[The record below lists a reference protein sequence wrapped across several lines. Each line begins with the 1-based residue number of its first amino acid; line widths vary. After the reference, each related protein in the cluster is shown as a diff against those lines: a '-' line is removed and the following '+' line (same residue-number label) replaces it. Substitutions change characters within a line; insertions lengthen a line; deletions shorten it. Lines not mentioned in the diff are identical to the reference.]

1 MVIRNKNNEKLKNIG
16 KKYKGLENYFIS
28 NKGYIYSSKTRKK
41 ITGSST
47 STNNYKRVH
56 LYYEDGSYKNF
67 AIHRLVAEFFLVN
80 DDPEN
85 KKEVNHIN
93 GDQTDNRVENL
104 EWITKRNNTLHAIN
118 NKIKADKE
126 EVYQFYY
133 DKYGSKKYEL
143 IRIFRNT
150 KLAINY
156 IKRFTIY
163 HKVKDNKFKFNND
176 KLYIEEYG
184 YIWVDKNTAK
194 EKFSKEIKEFNSKS
208 MKERYLTEI
217 DSDPVKYLIIPIIVG
232 KQLKK
237 DKNIMVLV
245 HIYSNIDILLNTL
258 KINKDDLKDL
268 GIDSFEIKGYDLFYF
283 DNMSLTMKEAIE
295 INNNKKLLE
304 KNKKFIVEAN
314 YGKLR
319 IY

>member
-1 MVIRNKNNEKLKNIG
+1 
-16 KKYKGLENYFIS
+16 
-28 NKGYIYSSKTRKK
+28 
-41 ITGSST
+41 
-47 STNNYKRVH
+47 
-56 LYYEDGSYKNF
+56 
-67 AIHRLVAEFFLVN
+67 
-80 DDPEN
+80 
-85 KKEVNHIN
+85 
-93 GDQTDNRVENL
+93 
-104 EWITKRNNTLHAIN
+104 
-118 NKIKADKE
+118 
-126 EVYQFYY
+126 
-133 DKYGSKKYEL
+133 
-143 IRIFRNT
+143 
-150 KLAINY
+150 
-156 IKRFTIY
+156 
-163 HKVKDNKFKFNND
+163 
-176 KLYIEEYG
+176 
-184 YIWVDKNTAK
+184 
-194 EKFSKEIKEFNSKS
+194 